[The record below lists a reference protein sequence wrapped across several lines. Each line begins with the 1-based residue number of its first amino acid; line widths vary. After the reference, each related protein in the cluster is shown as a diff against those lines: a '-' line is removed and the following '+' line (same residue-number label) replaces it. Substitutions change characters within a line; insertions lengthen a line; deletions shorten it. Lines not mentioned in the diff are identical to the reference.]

1 MPRAPRAS
9 DDTAP
14 PGSTARRRVR
24 DLPVPPAAT
33 QGDTYG
39 NPPRYVR
46 YDRSPM
52 PVAAM
57 AADYLPGDMTSPHQH
72 PHAQLIHAVHGVM
85 VVATDEGQWI
95 VPPTRGMWMPG
106 GTMHWIRMV
115 GHVQMRTA
123 YIRPDAAPGLPQRC
137 TVLGISP
144 LLRELI
150 LAAIDIPLPYEPDTR
165 DARLMRLLLD
175 EVLLVPSLP
184 LHLPRPSDAG
194 LRQICDAI
202 VEAPDNARTLADW
215 GEKLGVDPKTIQRRF
230 ARETGMTF
238 GQWRQQA
245 RLLAALEKLAAGSKV
260 VDVALDLGYDSPSA
274 FATMF
279 RRQFGVPP
287 SAFFR

>member
-1 MPRAPRAS
+1 MARAPRPLSAA
-9 DDTAP
+9 AP
-14 PGSTARRRVR
+14 ADRRTRQP
-24 DLPVPPAAT
+24 LPDPTPETLAL
-33 QGDTYG
+33 GDTYAD
-39 NPPRYVR
+39 PPPYFRF
-46 YDRSPM
+46 DRSPL
-52 PVAAM
+52 PVTAM
-57 AADYLPGDMTSPHQH
+57 AADYLPGHVTQPHQH

-85 VVATDEGQWI
+85 VVATAEGQWI

-106 GTMHWIRMV
+106 GTTHWIRMV
-115 GHVQMRTA
+115 GRVQMRTA
-123 YIRPDAAPGLPQRC
+123 YIRPDAAPDLPQRC
-137 TVLGISP
+137 TVLGITP

-150 LAAIDIPLPYEPDTR
+150 LAAVEIALPYAHDTR

-175 EVLLVPSLP
+175 EVMLVPSLP
-184 LHLPRPSDAG
+184 LHLPRPADAS

-202 VEAPDNARTLADW
+202 AAAPDTALTLADW
-215 GEKLGVDPKTIQRRF
+215 GARLALDPKTIQRRF